1 MIRYRRR
8 RRAKPLTPNRRSRI
22 YSGSSNWLKLLPQLV
37 ILVLIFFLFLYLF
50 KSDLVR
56 VKDIKC
62 SYDDKQCLPLH
73 LDLLNSYQGK
83 VSLFLKPS
91 RIGQQLLEIDPS
103 LSDAKL
109 SLSFPHTLN
118 ATLVSQSDPL
128 VLGLVESVSPSPFP
142 TITPEA
148 TPSSQSANQLVV
160 SPIQTVIFAL
170 SDSYTDTVTI
180 TSKGQLISNR
190 ESAPSPVFFLTS
202 PPDQLSSTTLAQI
215 YLYHQELNLSAIPFT
230 KGWFY
235 QGNLIVH
242 LKPSLYVVFP
252 LDADPL
258 TAISTLQQIRAAD
271 TIKSD
276 RAIIDLRFNKP
287 VVSSY

>member
-1 MIRYRRR
+1 MILRRRR
-8 RRAKPLTPNRRSRI
+8 RRAKPLTPNHRSRF
-22 YSGSSNWLKLLPQLV
+22 YSGSSNWLRFLPQLV
-37 ILVLIFFLFLYLF
+37 VLVLIFSFFLYLF
-50 KSDLVR
+50 KSDRIRL
-56 VKDIKC
+56 KDIKC
-62 SYDDKQCLPLH
+62 SYDGKQCLPLH

-83 VSLFLKPS
+83 ISLFLKPS
-91 RIGQQLLEIDPS
+91 RIGQQLIEADPS
-103 LSDAKL
+103 LSDARL
-109 SLSFPHTLN
+109 SLSFPHTLH

-128 VLGLVESVSPSPFP
+128 VLGLVESISPPPFP

-148 TPSSQSANQLVV
+148 TPSSQSANQPVV
-160 SPIQTVIFAL
+160 SPIQTVIL
-170 SDSYTDTVTI
+170 SLPDSYTDTVTI
-180 TSKGQLISNR
+180 TSKGQLIPNR
-190 ESAPSPVFFLTS
+190 ESASPPELFLTS
-202 PPDQLSSTTLAQI
+202 SPDQLSPTTFARI
-215 YLYHQELNLSAIPFT
+215 YLYHQELNLSSIPFT